1 MKFLKYPRQ
10 NILILLFWIG
20 MATTSTA
27 QTRAITLDDAVRLG
41 MEHSYQ
47 LKLSNSKLAVAR
59 LKIKQYWLA
68 QVPNVT
74 LNSAYTRLS
83 DNIEPFKFRIPI
95 NGTIL
100 EQTLSPQVINQFS
113 NKLSVQQILFSGF
126 RAINFFRSAELL
138 EKAVNLDVEKDKI
151 DVKNNII
158 IAVLNLYKIQ
168 QTRRAL
174 DSQIIILSHRQND
187 VKNFAKQGTSL
198 ENDLMKVDLAIT
210 QVETAQHELDNN
222 IAIAQFALK
231 TLLGLPDSEMV
242 VLDEKSLFQEHA
254 PLDLNAY
261 LNAATTARFDLAALE
276 QRRVVS
282 NKTLDV
288 VKGGNMPTV
297 FANANAYYNNPHQRV
312 FPQTD
317 AFRGTWDIGV
327 SLSWNLTTLY
337 TNPLLVQEA
346 QLNLAQLG
354 LQKEQLT
361 EAVRTDVATA
371 FYNFRTGVDK
381 ATFLQKAIAQAVE
394 NQRITKNR
402 YAAQIIP
409 LSELLDADFLLF
421 QHQIN
426 DLAGKT
432 ETEIAYYKLMKA
444 VGK

>member
-1 MKFLKYPRQ
+1 MKFIEYFRQ
-10 NILILLFWIG
+10 NIFILLFGIG
-20 MATTSTA
+20 ITTVSTA
-27 QTRAITLDDAVRLG
+27 QIRSITLDDAVRLG
-41 MEHSYQ
+41 MEHSQQ
-47 LKLSNSKLAVAR
+47 LKLSNSKLEVAR

-83 DNIEPFKFRIPI
+83 DNIDPFKFRIPI
-95 NGTIL
+95 NGTVL
-100 EQTLSPQVINQFS
+100 EQTLSPQVINQFT

-126 RAINFFRSAELL
+126 RAINFFKSAELL
-138 EKAVNLDVEKDKI
+138 EKAVILDVEKDKI
-151 DVKNNII
+151 DIKNNII

-168 QTRRAL
+168 QTRRIL
-174 DSQIIILSHRQND
+174 DSQIIILNNRQND
-187 VKNFAKQGTSL
+187 VKNFVKQGTAL

-231 TLLGLPDSEMV
+231 TLLGLPDSENV
-242 VLDEKSLFQEHA
+242 VLDEKSLFQQHESF
-254 PLDLNAY
+254 DLNTY
-261 LNAATTARFDLAALE
+261 LNAAASTRFDLAALE
-276 QRRVVS
+276 QRRLVS
-282 NKTLDV
+282 NKMLDV

-297 FANANAYYNNPHQRV
+297 SATANAYYNNPHQRV

-317 AFRGTWDIGV
+317 AFHGTWDIGV

-346 QLNLAQLG
+346 QINLAQLG

-361 EAVRTDVATA
+361 EAVRMDVATA
-371 FYNFRTGVDK
+371 FYNFKTGVDK
-381 ATFLQKAIAQAVE
+381 ATFSQKSIAQAIE

-402 YAAQIIP
+402 YVAQIVP
-409 LSELLDADFLLF
+409 LTELLEADFLLF

-426 DLAGKT
+426 DIAGKT
-432 ETEIAYYKLMKA
+432 ETEMAYYKLMKA